1 MPNQRTDK
9 DEAARGRRQGNKGM
23 RWLIGWLMR
32 LESLKELC
40 LAGGEARATRV
51 RAEVGTWQVR
61 SAEARALLQ
70 KSLVMAPIRNSAQKK
85 HILWHHFQELCCR
98 VSSVYRR
105 PWKEDNAGWGWEGT
119 RTSTQC
125 LLACH
130 CAGIDLLPR
139 QRWWHFKN
147 SYWISYFLGSTGHGS
162 E

>member
-1 MPNQRTDK
+1 
-9 DEAARGRRQGNKGM
+9 
-23 RWLIGWLMR
+23 MR

-130 CAGIDLLPR
+130 CAGIPAIMLLFKLDLGRGCACEETATETRHMLYVPVPPFGR
-139 QRWWHFKN
+139 M
-147 SYWISYFLGSTGHGS
+147 
-162 E
+162 